1 MAGIVI
7 FCVIIF
13 CIIKWS
19 QGIEEEQGIFHLKH
33 IYGIPSCD
41 YFTDINTRINDNAII
56 LNITRNIY
64 FSNIK
69 YFNFYSKKINTS
81 QTNFKNALI
90 GGIIAGGA
98 GAIIG
103 SCANKQVTETYY
115 FMEIVYTKNN
125 QQAIIVL
132 SDNPKNI
139 NNKLRE
145 FAISVQKKAQQNNID
160 INITGS
166 SFEQSETYKIMQ
178 Q

>member
-1 MAGIVI
+1 MVGI
-7 FCVIIF
+7 IIF
-13 CIIKWS
+13 CIIVFCVIKLNN
-19 QGIEEEQGIFHLKH
+19 GIEEEQGIFHLKH

-81 QTNFKNALI
+81 QPNFKNALI
-90 GGIIAGGA
+90 GGVIAGGA

-103 SCANKQVTETYY
+103 SRTNKQITETYY
-115 FMEIVYTKNN
+115 FMEIVYIKNN
-125 QQAIIVL
+125 QQAVIVL

-145 FAISVQKKAQQNNID
+145 FAMLVQKKAKQNNID
-160 INITGS
+160 IDITGS
-166 SFEQSETYKIMQ
+166 SYEQSETYKIMQ
-178 Q
+178 